1 MMTSDRESDRA
12 NAVYSPDGEDEL
24 VRKNERVT
32 RKKKHG
38 AGACLF
44 LARGQIVFSVWVGFA
59 EHKWVVGFA
68 GHRWVILGERR
79 GR

>member
-1 MMTSDRESDRA
+1 MNGLREKRNTA
-12 NAVYSPDGEDEL
+12 RGLAF
-24 VRKNERVT
+24 
-32 RKKKHG
+32 
-38 AGACLF
+38 F